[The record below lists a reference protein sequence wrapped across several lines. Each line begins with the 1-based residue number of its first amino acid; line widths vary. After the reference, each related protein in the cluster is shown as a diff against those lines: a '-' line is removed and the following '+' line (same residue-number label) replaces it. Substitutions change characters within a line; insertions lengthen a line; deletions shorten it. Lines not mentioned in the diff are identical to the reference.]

1 MVRTS
6 AAILATLLGALA
18 TPATA
23 QTTAFVGGRII
34 DGTGRTIEAGTIVV
48 RDGVIV
54 EVGPAASVQVPAGAT
69 RVDTTGKTVMP
80 GIVNAHGHLSPVDGF
95 KTGGQYYTRAN
106 LERQLKA
113 YATYGVTTVFSL
125 GDDQAD
131 AFALRAE
138 GNTLPPARARVYVA
152 GPIVYTDTAEAARA
166 ATDKVV
172 ALKPD
177 LIKIRVDDNLGSS
190 KKMPEP
196 AWRATLERAK
206 AANLTLAAH
215 IFYLSD
221 ATALAEAGQ
230 VFIAHSVRDLPVDQ
244 RFLTAMKTANACYSP
259 TLMREVSTYVYESTP
274 SWANDP
280 FFRRGYPA
288 SLSAEMS
295 DANRQAQFR
304 ASPPWAMGQK
314 YKAGLE
320 IAKANLKRVHDAGI
334 RIAFGTDTGPAG
346 RFQGFFEHLELEMM
360 VQAGLTP
367 MQAIVAAT
375 GNAAACWHRGAVLG
389 RIAPKALADLLV
401 LSRNPLDDI
410 RNTRAIDA
418 IYIGGRRFDPPTP

>member
-1 MVRTS
+1 MTRAIAVALLLALGS
-6 AAILATLLGALA
+6 A
-18 TPATA
+18 PAAA
-23 QTTAFVGGRII
+23 QVTAFVGGRVI
-34 DGTGRTIEAGTIVV
+34 DGAGRAIESGAIVV

-54 EVGPAASVQVPAGAT
+54 DVGPAASVRVPSGAT

-80 GIVNAHGHLSPVDGF
+80 GLVNAHGHLSPVEGF

-138 GNTLPPARARVYVA
+138 QAAAPPGRARVYVA

-190 KKMPEP
+190 KKMPQP

-206 AANLTLAAH
+206 AAGLKLAAH

-221 ATALAEAGQ
+221 ATALAEAGTE
-230 VFIAHSVRDLPVDQ
+230 FIAHSVRDLPVDA
-244 RFLTAMKTANACYSP
+244 RFLEAMKKIDACYSP

-274 SWANDP
+274 TWANDP
-280 FFRRGYPA
+280 FFRRGYAA

-320 IAKANLKRVHDAGI
+320 VAKANLKRVHDAGI

-346 RFQGFFEHLELEMM
+346 RFQGFFEHLELELM

-367 MQAIVAAT
+367 MQALVSAT
-375 GNAAACWHRGAVLG
+375 GAAAACWDKQGALG
-389 RIAPKALADLLV
+389 TIAKGAQADLLV
-401 LSRNPLDDI
+401 LAKNPLDDI
-410 RNTRAIDA
+410 ANTRTIDA
-418 IYIGGRRFDPPTP
+418 VYIGGRRFDPPAP